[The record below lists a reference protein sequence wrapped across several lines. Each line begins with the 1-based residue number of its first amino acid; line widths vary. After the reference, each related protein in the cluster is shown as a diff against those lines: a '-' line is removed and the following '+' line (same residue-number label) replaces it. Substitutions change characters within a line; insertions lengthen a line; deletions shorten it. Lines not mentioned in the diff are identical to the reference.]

1 MITNNI
7 YKKLV
12 YKSFNRFS
20 NFALIGNDIDGFINI
35 DIVKFEN
42 FEEVKENL
50 PLMINSL
57 KFEGEWNLS
66 LYQIPNDFKIK
77 HLYGYYRVPKKGKLI
92 LELSYMNICRNIG
105 IFITDSL
112 IHVFSKTN
120 LWFERQSKNKEPNG
134 ELYEDF
140 ITVLLYEKNKLR
152 RREINETYTIDN
164 QDFYKRFL
172 PI

>member
-12 YKSFNRFS
+12 YKLFNRF
-20 NFALIGNDIDGFINI
+20 FIA
-35 DIVKFEN
+35 DA
-42 FEEVKENL
+42 
-50 PLMINSL
+50 
-57 KFEGEWNLS
+57 
-66 LYQIPNDFKIK
+66 
-77 HLYGYYRVPKKGKLI
+77 
-92 LELSYMNICRNIG
+92 
-105 IFITDSL
+105 L

-120 LWFERQSKNKEPNG
+120 LRFERQSKNKEPNG
-134 ELYEDF
+134 EPYEDF

-172 PI
+172 LI